1 MRTIRFLLRKEFLQI
16 FRDSTMLRML
26 LLLPVVQLLILS
38 SAATFEIREGK
49 LWAVDLDQTKASRG
63 LLQSIEASGR
73 FVFVG
78 SSVSMGPADAAIL
91 DRDASAIV
99 RIPAD
104 FQRDLTRQLSAPVQL
119 VFDAEDGAA
128 AGVQLSYLEQI
139 LHRYSTELGR
149 RVSIKRMGRATSVPS
164 LEVRHRGWF
173 NPRFQYYDYMVPGI
187 LVLLVTVIAMA
198 ITAMNIV
205 REKEIGT
212 LEQLNVTPVTR
223 WQFVASKLIPFWI
236 IALFDLALGLAV
248 ARVVFHIPFE
258 GSLLLVGVSALSYL
272 FVALGIGLWIST
284 VVETQQQAMF
294 IAFTINMVY
303 LLMSGMFTPFES
315 MPHWAQLVA
324 QLSPVKHFI
333 EIMRTVLVR
342 GGDWNAIATPFAV
355 LTVYGV
361 VVFTLSIRQYSK
373 TTS

>member
-1 MRTIRFLLRKEFLQI
+1 MRTVRFLLRKEFRQI
-16 FRDSTMLRML
+16 FRDPTMLRML
-26 LLLPVVQLLILS
+26 LLLPVIQLLILS
-38 SAATFEIREGK
+38 SAATFEIRQGK
-49 LWAVDLDQTKASRG
+49 VWAVDLDQTPVSRG
-63 LLQSIEASGR
+63 LLERIEASGR
-73 FVFVG
+73 FIFVG
-78 SSVSMGPADAAIL
+78 SSMSMEPADAAVL
-91 DRDASAIV
+91 RRDASVIL
-99 RIPAD
+99 RIPHD
-104 FQRDLTRQLSAPVQL
+104 FQRDLARTRSAPVQL

-139 LHRYSTELGR
+139 LQRYSVELGQEIPLSTAGLAR
-149 RVSIKRMGRATSVPS
+149 TGPR
-164 LEVRHRGWF
+164 LEVRHRGWY
-173 NPRFQYYDYMVPGI
+173 NPYFQYYDYMVPGI

-223 WQFVASKLIPFWI
+223 TQFVASKLIPFWI
-236 IALFDLALGLAV
+236 IALFDLALGLVV
-248 ARVVFHIPFE
+248 ARLVFNIPFE
-258 GSLLLVGVSALSYL
+258 GSLAVVAVSAVSYL

-315 MPHWAQLVA
+315 MPAWAQFVA
-324 QLSPVKHFI
+324 QFSPVKHFI

-342 GGDWNAIATPFAV
+342 GGGWEAVAVPLTV
-355 LTVYGV
+355 LTVYGIAI
-361 VVFTLSIRQYSK
+361 FTLSIRQYSK
-373 TTS
+373 TSS